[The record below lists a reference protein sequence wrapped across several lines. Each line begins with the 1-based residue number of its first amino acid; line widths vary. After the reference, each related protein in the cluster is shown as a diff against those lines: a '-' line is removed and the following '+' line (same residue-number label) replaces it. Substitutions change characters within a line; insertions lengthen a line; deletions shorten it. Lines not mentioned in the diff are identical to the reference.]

1 MHINRYSSLLLY
13 PFPGGDVGAR
23 WVARYAED
31 ERAYQIAYEKELE
44 QKRKK
49 SSARPA
55 DTVRS
60 QGLSDIP
67 GEVQSPPQRPRHTL
81 NTDISGMVTNSIFA
95 LTTRMM
101 SLNQSRRTLTVSFLL
116 SYGGEIKLLHS

>member
-1 MHINRYSSLLLY
+1 M
-13 PFPGGDVGAR
+13 GAR

-81 NTDISGMVTNSIFA
+81 STDISGMVTNSIFA
-95 LTTRMM
+95 LTDDVFEPVERGESSRHPFFSVTEGK
-101 SLNQSRRTLTVSFLL
+101 LNYCIR
-116 SYGGEIKLLHS
+116 G